1 MTFSGVVLATSLAWR
16 MGSVIICPLL
26 YISVLV
32 GLVPIRFPSLLVI
45 VTIVGVV
52 VVLVGILIPR
62 PIMIVGPTSLGF
74 LVIPILLLLS
84 FLLFTSLEELSPFF
98 LDLGQTVLGSH
109 CSFDIVC
116 YYNRG
121 LVPTVN
127 CH

>member
-1 MTFSGVVLATSLAWR
+1 MKLIVLYLVLLGAIFDKMPTLSASKATQGSPTTFSGVVLATSLAWR

-52 VVLVGILIPR
+52 VVLVGILISR
-62 PIMIVGPTSLGF
+62 PITIVGLASLGF

-84 FLLFTSLEELSPFF
+84 
-98 LDLGQTVLGSH
+98 
-109 CSFDIVC
+109 
-116 YYNRG
+116 
-121 LVPTVN
+121 
-127 CH
+127 